1 MKIAQQTVEAHSQIL
16 LPPMG
21 DMGSFIQ
28 AAWFRYKR
36 QKDAF
41 ELKAKENYAAPVFD
55 QGMEQNG
62 AGLAFYAVKPAVST
76 RRGGIKP
83 MEHDFTVDNR

>member
-1 MKIAQQTVEAHSQIL
+1 MKIARQTVEAHSQVL

-36 QKDAF
+36 QKDAS
-41 ELKAKENYAAPVFD
+41 ELKAKENSTTPVFD
-55 QGMEQNG
+55 QGMEQKG
-62 AGLAFYAVKPAVST
+62 AGLAFYAVKLVVST